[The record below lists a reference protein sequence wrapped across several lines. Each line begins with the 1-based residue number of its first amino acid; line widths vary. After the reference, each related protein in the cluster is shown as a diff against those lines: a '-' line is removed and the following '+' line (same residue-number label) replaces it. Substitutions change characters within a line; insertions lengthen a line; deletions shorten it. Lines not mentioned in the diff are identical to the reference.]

1 MTAQRLRDLFGEIS
15 RTYDLSNHVLTFG
28 LDTLWRRK
36 AAGVAAEGGGITWL
50 DMCAGTGKMARQLL
64 SHAGRGTAV
73 VAADFC
79 MPMMRG
85 ADRMGRYRRI
95 HFVAADADALPF
107 PDDTFD
113 LITLSF
119 GIRNLHTNRHTLLAR
134 LREFHRVLK
143 RGGRFVS
150 VETSQPSSRVFRW
163 LLSVYVRIVVKP
175 VGYVLSGSKEAY
187 GYLAH
192 TIPRFYSGAEF
203 RAILREAGFTQVKVD
218 GLTFGVVAVH
228 RAVK

>member
-15 RTYDLSNHVLTFG
+15 RNYDLVNHVLTFG
-28 LDTLWRRK
+28 LDNLWRRK
-36 AAGVAAEGGGITWL
+36 AARVAAEGGGIAWL

-64 SHAGRGTAV
+64 SHAGRGTTV

-79 MPMMRG
+79 MPMMRR
-85 ADRMGRYRRI
+85 ADHTVCHRRI

-107 PDDTFD
+107 PDATFD

-119 GIRNLHTNRHTLLAR
+119 GIRNLHTNREILVAR
-134 LREFHRVLK
+134 LGEFHRVLK
-143 RGGRFVS
+143 TGGRFVG
-150 VETSQPSSRVFRW
+150 VETSQPSSRVFRR
-163 LLSVYVRIVVKP
+163 LLSLYVRIVVKP
-175 VGYVLSGSKEAY
+175 VGYLLSGSKEAY
-187 GYLAH
+187 AYLAH

-203 RAILREAGFTQVKVD
+203 RAILREAGFTLVESH
-218 GLTFGVVAVH
+218 GLTLGVVAVH